1 MVLEKKIS
9 VVQVLP
15 DLNSGGVERG
25 TLEVN
30 KYLANIGHRSIV
42 ISNGG
47 RMVEQILKDNGEH
60 YKLAVGKKNLFTIF
74 TIFKLIK
81 FMKVNKV
88 DVVHAR
94 SRLPAWVC
102 YLALRLIKKTIR
114 PIFITT
120 VHGPYSVNFYSSIM
134 TKGDRVIVVSK
145 MIEQYVLQNY
155 KVDKNKLFLNYRGVS
170 NKEFPYKYRASQTWL
185 KGWYKE
191 FPQTKNKIILTLPA
205 RITRW
210 KGQDDFISLLKG
222 ITAKYP
228 NVHGLIVGDE
238 QKKYK
243 FTKELKVKIRRLRLS
258 NNITLVGHRKDL
270 RDVMSISKIV
280 FSLSRE
286 PEAFG
291 RVSLESLSL
300 GIPVIAYSHGGV
312 EEQLKKL
319 LPEGL
324 ISIGK
329 IDNAINLATKWI
341 ADPPKIK
348 QNNFFTLEKMLQN
361 TLHVYNKTI
370 KEKRNHAL

>member
-102 YLALRLIKKTIR
+102 YFALRLIKKTNR

-155 KVDKNKLFLNYRGVS
+155 KIDKNKLFLNYRGVS

-210 KGQDDFISLLKG
+210 KGQDDFLVLLKK
-222 ITAKYP
+222 IIVNQP
-228 NVHGLIVGDE
+228 NVHGLIVGE
-238 QKKYK
+238 ERKKSK
-243 FTKELKVKIRRLRLS
+243 FLNELKNTTAKLGL
-258 NNITLVGHRKDL
+258 NKNITFVGHRA
-270 RDVMSISKIV
+270 DVKEVISISSIV
-280 FSLSRE
+280 FSLAKE

-291 RVSLESLSL
+291 RISLESLSM

-312 EEQLKKL
+312 KEQMLEI

-324 ISIGK
+324 ISVG
-329 IDNAINLATKWI
+329 NINLVCSLANKWLKKGPR
-341 ADPPKIK
+341 ANK
-348 QNNFFTLEKMLQN
+348 NLSFTLKSMLSNTVKVYEQALIEKWQ
-361 TLHVYNKTI
+361 K
-370 KEKRNHAL
+370 